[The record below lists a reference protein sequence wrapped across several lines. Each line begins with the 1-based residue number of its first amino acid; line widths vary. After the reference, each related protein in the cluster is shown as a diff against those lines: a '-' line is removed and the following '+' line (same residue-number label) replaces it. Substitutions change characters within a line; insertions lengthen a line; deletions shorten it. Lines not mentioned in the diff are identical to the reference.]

1 MTKSEAIRRLGGT
14 VTAAAAALGVT
25 YQAVRDWPDE
35 LPPRIADRVEA
46 ALYRSVY
53 PLPDTIATTPTA

>member
-1 MTKSEAIRRLGGT
+1 M
-14 VTAAAAALGVT
+14 TAAAAALGVT